1 MRARRRSRSVMA
13 RLVPAFVA
21 ARREELT
28 NLAQELLH
36 LMAVGMG
43 AIAGVIVGG
52 TAGLQSTTI
61 TT

>member
-1 MRARRRSRSVMA
+1 MA